1 MKYSCVALRG
11 LAYTLPD
18 EIVTSTELEARLEP
32 LYRRLRLPE
41 GRLEL
46 MTGIRERRFWPPGTL
61 PGDHSIVTVR
71 KLLETSE
78 IDPAEV
84 GMLVHASVCRDYIEP
99 ATACRVHHAAGL
111 LPECLVYDVSNAC
124 LGILNGMIQV
134 ANAIEL
140 GQVRAG
146 IVVGTEDSRPIVE
159 NTIHLLNTDESLT
172 REQMKLAVATLTLG
186 SGSVAVLLTHR
197 DLNRA
202 GRGTAGRILAAH
214 GRAHTVGNALCRG
227 TYQSVPAA
235 DGSVASVAPVMQTD
249 SEQLLVEGIA
259 AAQPTFRDFLSEA
272 GWSRTAIARTI
283 CHQVGSAHRKLMLS
297 TLELD
302 PARDFTTYETLGN
315 TGSVALPITLA
326 KAGESGALLCGD
338 RVALMGIGSGINVLM
353 MAVEWQGV
361 PDPDR

>member
-1 MKYSCVALRG
+1 MKYTKVALEG
-11 LAYTLPD
+11 LAYTLPE
-18 EIVTSTELEARLEP
+18 EIVSSTDLEARLEP

-46 MTGIRERRFWPPGTL
+46 MTGIRQRRFWPAGTL

-71 KLLETSE
+71 KLLGNAQ
-78 IDPAEV
+78 IDPREV

-99 ATACRVHHAAGL
+99 ATACRVHHDAGL
-111 LPECLVYDVSNAC
+111 PAECLVYDVSNAC

-146 IVVGTEDSRPIVE
+146 IVVGTEDARPIVE
-159 NTIHLLNTDESLT
+159 NTIRLLNTDQSLT
-172 REQMKLAVATLTLG
+172 RDQMKLAVATLTLG

-197 DLNRA
+197 ELSRT
-202 GRGTAGRILAAH
+202 GSRVRAAH

-227 TYQSVPAA
+227 TYQPVPGA
-235 DGSVASVAPVMQTD
+235 DGSTTSVAPVMQTD

-259 AAQPTFRDFLSEA
+259 AAQPTFEGFLHEA
-272 GWSRTAIARTI
+272 GWSRADIARTI

-326 KAGESGALLCGD
+326 KAAEAGVLQAGD
-338 RVALMGIGSGINVLM
+338 RAALMGIGSGVNVLM
-353 MAVEWQGV
+353 MAIEWQG
-361 PDPDR
+361 RAS

>member
-1 MKYSCVALRG
+1 MKYANVAIEG

-18 EIVTSTELEARLEP
+18 EIVTSAELEARLAP
-32 LYRRLRLPE
+32 LYTRLRLPE

-46 MTGIRERRFWPPGTL
+46 MTGIRERRFWPASTL

-71 KLLETSE
+71 KLLESSS

-84 GMLVHASVCRDYIEP
+84 CMLVHASVCRDYIEP
-99 ATACRVHHAAGL
+99 ATACRVHHDAE
-111 LPECLVYDVSNAC
+111 LPDDCLVYDVSNAC

-146 IVVGTEDSRPIVE
+146 IVVGTEDARPIVE
-159 NTIHLLNTDESLT
+159 NTIRVLNSDESLT
-172 REQMKLAVATLTLG
+172 RDQMKLAVATLTLG

-197 DLNRA
+197 DLNSA
-202 GRGTAGRILAAH
+202 GRGAAGQILAAH

-227 TYQSVPAA
+227 TYQPVPAA
-235 DGSVASVAPVMQTD
+235 DGSMTSVAPVMLTD

-259 AAQPTFRDFLSEA
+259 AAGPTFEGFLRET
-272 GWSRTAIARTI
+272 GWLRGDIARTI

-302 PARDFTTYETLGN
+302 PARDFTSYETLGN

-326 KAGESGALLCGD
+326 MAAEAGVLSAGE
-338 RVALMGIGSGINVLM
+338 RVALMGIGSGVNVLM
-353 MAVEWQGV
+353 MGVEWQGG
-361 PDPDR
+361 

>member
-1 MKYSCVALRG
+1 MKYSNVALEG

-18 EIVTSTELEARLEP
+18 EMVTSAELEARLAP
-32 LYRRLRLPE
+32 LYTRLRLPE

-46 MTGIRERRFWPPGTL
+46 MTGIRERRFWPAGSL
-61 PGDHSIVTVR
+61 PGDHSIVTVQ

-78 IDPAEV
+78 RDPAAV

-99 ATACRVHHAAGL
+99 ATACRVHHDAGL
-111 LPECLVYDVSNAC
+111 PADCLVYDVSNAC

-146 IVVGTEDSRPIVE
+146 IVVGTEDARPIVE
-159 NTIHLLNTDESLT
+159 NTIRMLNSDESLT
-172 REQMKLAVATLTLG
+172 RDQMKLAVASLTLG

-197 DLNRA
+197 DLSRS
-202 GRGTAGRILAAH
+202 GSRMLAAH

-227 TYQSVPAA
+227 TYQPVPAA
-235 DGSVASVAPVMQTD
+235 DGSISRVAPVMQTD
-249 SEQLLVEGIA
+249 SEQLLIEGIA
-259 AAQPTFRDFLSEA
+259 AARPTFEGFLAEA
-272 GWSRTAIARTI
+272 GWSRGDISRTI

-326 KAGESGALLCGD
+326 KAAESGTLAAGD
-338 RVALMGIGSGINVLM
+338 RVALMGIGSGVNVLM
-353 MAVEWQGV
+353 MAVEWQGGAF
-361 PDPDR
+361 

>member
-1 MKYSCVALRG
+1 
-11 LAYTLPD
+11 
-18 EIVTSTELEARLEP
+18 
-32 LYRRLRLPE
+32 
-41 GRLEL
+41 
-46 MTGIRERRFWPPGTL
+46 
-61 PGDHSIVTVR
+61 
-71 KLLETSE
+71 
-78 IDPAEV
+78 
-84 GMLVHASVCRDYIEP
+84 
-99 ATACRVHHAAGL
+99 
-111 LPECLVYDVSNAC
+111 
-124 LGILNGMIQV
+124 MIQV